1 MRDQRS
7 RALPVRTMLS
17 GTGELNVIK
26 VEPEPKSHV
35 VSRDRALGQQLK
47 NASLFTLM
55 ARCVT
60 LKVSLS

>member
-1 MRDQRS
+1 
-7 RALPVRTMLS
+7 MLS